1 MNIESSLKISNRVG
15 IRTCYDFSRTGVELD
30 GRKLYV
36 FGFHGQ
42 KKEAQNESF
51 IKGDKTISIAMNIE
65 P

>member
-1 MNIESSLKISNRVG
+1 MIKHSPFLCF
-15 IRTCYDFSRTGVELD
+15 RTCSEYSPIGVEFD

-51 IKGDKTISIAMNIE
+51 IKGDKTFSIAMNIE